1 MNIDLRMENISIFF
15 GEFQALSDVGID
27 VKSGEIHG
35 LLGENGAGKSTL
47 MNILAGIYS
56 PSSGRIII
64 DGETIHNMT
73 VTKAADLGI
82 RFIHQELSV
91 IEDLRVYEN
100 LFLSK
105 ELTLKNGFLD
115 KHEMISRSTTLMSRM
130 NLDIDVGD
138 YIRDLDTSRKQL
150 VEIAK
155 AIMFEARLI
164 IMDEPT
170 TSLTNKE
177 IEILFD
183 LMRNLKKS
191 GVSMI
196 YISHKMPELF
206 SVCDKYTVLRDGKFI
221 QSGEFRTID
230 EHGMTELMVGRS
242 VVESERLAVTK
253 TDEVVFEVNG
263 LSCGDFFRD
272 ISFSLHKGEV
282 LALTGLFGDGRAE
295 LSEALFGARKVTSGT
310 IKKFGARLPLHDI
323 GSVMRAGV
331 GMVPRSRKE
340 RSIFPD
346 LSILNNASMAYLA
359 KNRGSFFADRRDD
372 LRRFGEMVKLMNV
385 RYDHEDNFITSLS
398 GGNQQKV
405 VLARWL
411 EIDADVYILD
421 NPTQGIDVGAKFEV
435 YKLINLLTSQGK
447 SVIIFSSEFPEIY
460 RVCDRCA
467 IMYKGVINAVLD
479 RSELTEIKMMY
490 YSTGANLEAGTRERA
505 N

>member
-115 KHEMISRSTTLMSRM
+115 KHEMISRSAALMSRM

-164 IMDEPT
+164 IM
-170 TSLTNKE
+170 
-177 IEILFD
+177 
-183 LMRNLKKS
+183 
-191 GVSMI
+191 
-196 YISHKMPELF
+196 
-206 SVCDKYTVLRDGKFI
+206 
-221 QSGEFRTID
+221 
-230 EHGMTELMVGRS
+230 
-242 VVESERLAVTK
+242 A
-253 TDEVVFEVNG
+253 
-263 LSCGDFFRD
+263 
-272 ISFSLHKGEV
+272 
-282 LALTGLFGDGRAE
+282 
-295 LSEALFGARKVTSGT
+295 
-310 IKKFGARLPLHDI
+310 
-323 GSVMRAGV
+323 
-331 GMVPRSRKE
+331 
-340 RSIFPD
+340 
-346 LSILNNASMAYLA
+346 
-359 KNRGSFFADRRDD
+359 
-372 LRRFGEMVKLMNV
+372 
-385 RYDHEDNFITSLS
+385 
-398 GGNQQKV
+398 
-405 VLARWL
+405 
-411 EIDADVYILD
+411 
-421 NPTQGIDVGAKFEV
+421 
-435 YKLINLLTSQGK
+435 
-447 SVIIFSSEFPEIY
+447 
-460 RVCDRCA
+460 
-467 IMYKGVINAVLD
+467 
-479 RSELTEIKMMY
+479 
-490 YSTGANLEAGTRERA
+490 
-505 N
+505 